1 MAPKSNESGDG
12 EGKSKT
18 ASPIKDLTDTSILE
32 EIALILCV
40 IEDLEVV

>member
-1 MAPKSNESGDG
+1 MSPVTVRENT
-12 EGKSKT
+12 KT
-18 ASPIKDLTDTSILE
+18 ASPIKDITDTSILE